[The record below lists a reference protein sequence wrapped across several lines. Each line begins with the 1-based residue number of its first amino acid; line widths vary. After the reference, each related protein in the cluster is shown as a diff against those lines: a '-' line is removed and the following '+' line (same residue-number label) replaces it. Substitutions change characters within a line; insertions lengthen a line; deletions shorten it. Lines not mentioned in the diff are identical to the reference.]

1 MHKLFVSVAG
11 LFTAQAQITNLANQC
26 DYNGYVTTSFTY
38 TAQPNESLTNI
49 EPGRCKEGDANYND
63 FTVAVVDGAGTNE
76 KLYTITYNANQ
87 CAHPAD
93 HIANPGSLP
102 ANSTVNIAAEDRI
115 GASSSALSLLLR
127 THTIVSRCEYGTNY
141 KATFQF
147 GQINLSEE
155 DNGELVDTGILSFG
169 MRVYK
174 DANHLDE
181 YGSDETFY
189 SGEMAFVNVFI
200 SAGSLPVINGQTGV
214 WAPVQCTFS
223 HLGGNGE
230 SYTLYPYSSSCAGD
244 FSDNLAFDISRDE
257 TNGNWKFQYKL
268 FLFEAAQNT
277 QYRLECDIELCTTD
291 DVNGSCHQF
300 GDKCYAPFSNVF
312 V

>member
-1 MHKLFVSVAG
+1 
-11 LFTAQAQITNLANQC
+11 
-26 DYNGYVTTSFTY
+26 
-38 TAQPNESLTNI
+38 
-49 EPGRCKEGDANYND
+49 
-63 FTVAVVDGAGTNE
+63 
-76 KLYTITYNANQ
+76 
-87 CAHPAD
+87 
-93 HIANPGSLP
+93 
-102 ANSTVNIAAEDRI
+102 
-115 GASSSALSLLLR
+115 
-127 THTIVSRCEYGTNY
+127 
-141 KATFQF
+141 
-147 GQINLSEE
+147 
-155 DNGELVDTGILSFG
+155 

-277 QYRLECDIELCTTD
+277 QYRLECDIELCTSD

-300 GDKCYAPFSNVF
+300 GDKCYPPFSNVF